1 MPSVPVVPVA
11 SPGVRRILALVAS
24 VVVLFVALDRAV
36 ALPLPDFDTGL
47 EPLVGSA
54 HLVVSEVTTG
64 GVSASDEFIEIYNPT
79 AAALPLEGL
88 EVVYVTATGATIT
101 RKASWAAGAAV
112 VLPGAHL
119 LVANEAG
126 IFASLAD
133 VTYANGLSAIGGSV
147 ALRIGGAALAID
159 AVGWGTAASTW
170 LETRPATAPAA
181 SSSLERLPGG
191 AAGSTQDTDDNLVDF
206 AAQSIPDPQNSAS
219 EAVPVPTAM
228 PSASASA
235 SVSATPTPSAKPTPT
250 DEATATPE
258 PIPTDTPQTTASPS
272 STPTATLTPAAS
284 PTPAPSPT
292 FAATPTP
299 SATPT
304 PAPITI
310 EAARALPDG
319 SQVIVEGVAL
329 TDSSFTE
336 GGGYLADATGGIAV
350 LLPDGSFA
358 RGDWIRVTGLVDDRY
373 AQRTIRSTAAG
384 IQLLGTGTDPQPITA
399 TTGAIGEAMEGKLVE
414 LSGVMASGQTLLS
427 GATAVDLD
435 DGSGAARV
443 VVVDAAG
450 IDLTGWVPGTDIRL
464 VGVVGQRDASG
475 TGLTGYRVH
484 PRDLADIL
492 AFGAPATPAPTPTHT
507 PIATATP
514 TPAPTATPDA
524 SWPLVSIADA
534 RSAPVGA
541 RVRIRGVM
549 TLPSG
554 LVDPAGAAVQDATAA
569 ILIRLGDD
577 TGPLPLGLIVELEGT
592 RSTKAGML
600 SLRVTRPPLAL
611 GRQGDPEPIRR
622 ATGALGESD
631 EARLVITRG
640 LVTSAVTR
648 SSAGSVLFSLDDGS
662 GPIRV
667 HLAANARIPV
677 TPIVRG
683 AWVEVRGVLGQETT
697 GREPERGYRI
707 WPRQVSDLEV
717 VATPPASTAT
727 VGPRAAPQPTD
738 ADPGVMASSAAS
750 RRAPGSRFDALE
762 GGTGAVDAWTERT
775 VVRSVLAR
783 AMPTG
788 SPPPVITDVAPAPDG
803 TRAVLRPA
811 GLAASG
817 FGVALLAGGIALI
830 GRRGQRSRPAASR
843 AYTPADSTAHAHST
857 ELPPP

>member
-1 MPSVPVVPVA
+1 MPPVPVLPVA

-47 EPLVGSA
+47 EPLAGSA

-79 AAALPLEGL
+79 AAALRLEGL

-133 VTYANGLSAIGGSV
+133 VTYANGLSATGGSV
-147 ALRIGGAALAID
+147 ALRIEGAALAID

-228 PSASASA
+228 PSASASD
-235 SVSATPTPSAKPTPT
+235 SVSATPTPSGEPTPT

-258 PIPTDTPQTTASPS
+258 PIPTDPPQTTASP
-272 STPTATLTPAAS
+272 
-284 PTPAPSPT
+284 
-292 FAATPTP
+292 TP
-299 SATPT
+299 SAAPVTTPSPA

-310 EAARALPDG
+310 VAARALPDG

-358 RGDWIRVTGLVDDRY
+358 RGDWIRMTGLVDDRY

-414 LSGVMASGQTLLS
+414 LRGVMASGQTLLS

-443 VVVDAAG
+443 VIVDAAG
-450 IDLTGWVPGTDIRL
+450 IDLTGWVPGTGIRL

-534 RSAPVGA
+534 RSAAAGA
-541 RVRIRGVM
+541 RVRIRGVV

-554 LVDPAGAAVQDATAA
+554 LVDPASAAVQDATAA

-648 SSAGSVLFSLDDGS
+648 SSAGSVSFSLDDGS

-717 VATPPASTAT
+717 VAAPPASTAT

-738 ADPGVMASSAAS
+738 AGPGVIASSAAS

-762 GGTGAVDAWTERT
+762 GGSGAVDAWTERT
-775 VVRSVLAR
+775 LVRSVLAR

-788 SPPPVITDVAPAPDG
+788 SPPAVITDVAPAPDG

-843 AYTPADSTAHAHST
+843 AYTPADSTAHAHSR